1 MPQTVTTFVS
11 GAIAEKERYAIS
23 AVSQN

>member
-23 AVSQN
+23 AVS